1 MGKKGR
7 KMDKQKNERERKELN
22 KKLLKDTFK
31 SQVKNR
37 KRVKIFE
44 YIIEFIGI
52 FIALHLADLIVE
64 KLSINFWFMDMV
76 INAVLI
82 IVILSISSII
92 VRKIWQK

>member
-7 KMDKQKNERERKELN
+7 KMDKQNNEKERKELN
-22 KKLLKDTFK
+22 KKILKDTFK
-31 SQVKNR
+31 SEVKNR
-37 KRVKIFE
+37 KKVKIFE

>member
-7 KMDKQKNERERKELN
+7 KMDKQKNEKERKELN

-31 SQVKNR
+31 SEVKNR